1 MVAAIRCC
9 RISAEGTRERG
20 SAPSAPGVVSRREGG
35 DGTRGEPGATTGA
48 TPPKRAPKA
57 GAAGSSRAGGEAAG
71 GARLF
76 ARFAGPS
83 LSSPPL
89 PCRRTEAVLASVG
102 GAEVEGGAASGE
114 ERVGPRWSSLRERYA
129 AAKARSPSAI
139 RSHREKLFER
149 LSVGSTASRS
159 SRPATASASPEAR
172 RNGAKCGVAAARVA
186 LTRAPTSA
194 ALALSACSSEP
205 PPSRMQST
213 LGSSR
218 PLTCWQMRVAICVGT
233 SDAAWPVPL

>member
-20 SAPSAPGVVSRREGG
+20 SEPSAPGVVSRREGG

-57 GAAGSSRAGGEAAG
+57 GAAGSSRAGGEAVGDEAAG

-89 PCRRTEAVLASVG
+89 PCRRMEAVLASVG

-114 ERVGPRWSSLRERYA
+114 ERVGPRWSSLLIDEFPTWARSCQGEERGGPDWSGLRERYA

-172 RNGAKCGVAAARVA
+172 LQV
-186 LTRAPTSA
+186 TSA
-194 ALALSACSSEP
+194 E
-205 PPSRMQST
+205 
-213 LGSSR
+213 LGCTS
-218 PLTCWQMRVAICVGT
+218 GT
-233 SDAAWPVPL
+233 VL